1 MAGFSYEDA
10 SAPPPPASGG
20 FGYDE
25 AVPPEARPKSGLIRR
40 GIGDTALSFGQGAV
54 GAVKAITDVTGA
66 GTRVSKGLGDLSE
79 GMQGLLSPER
89 QAEMAARQAK
99 VSEADKSGSAFD
111 QVTSRLGGFVEA
123 PVQTLA
129 QGIGSIVPTVAA
141 AVATRGKTLPA
152 LAVGG
157 AMGVGGVKGQNYDT
171 VLSEALKQGKT
182 QAEAEALAQQAS
194 EYSAENAGQQAL
206 GGVLGAVAGTT
217 GVERIVRGAVGAGQ
231 GVLKR
236 VARGALAEGV
246 PEGAQGAQQQFA
258 QNQAL
263 NNAGFET
270 DPMAGVLGQ
279 GVFEGTVGGAIGGV
293 AGLPGPRGIDAP
305 PVAPGQPAPAA
316 PVTPGDAIRATA
328 PPVTG
333 PLTGSLAAGIEAAAQ
348 AADAGRPLPVTRAP
362 LPVPQVQELTGEA
375 AARAQ
380 READRPA
387 PPTGEILPDDI
398 TNNGGPFRSNLSA
411 SRALAKAGP
420 GFELAPVTGGVV
432 VRRKNDPVSRFAAEN
447 AGGADTLSQ
456 GMLDPG
462 FDAQELSLEEAAALT
477 GAPAPQPE
485 RIPAGRA
492 TELPVDTAEPT
503 GEGLTPTTPEPRRAP
518 RTPKP
523 EATRDMTDADLVTA
537 YVEQRRAEGTLA
549 GRRFAGDFD
558 AGRITP
564 ADVLALARP
573 RTEATPDERLA
584 AAAAQAPAPAGGIQL
599 PRAEQPASGIT
610 VERTSARPREQGGA
624 PQTLLQARRAAAK
637 ADRVKVMTRFG
648 QNVYVD
654 RADWE
659 SDRPRMRHFTST
671 GKSLG
676 LIVRENLDP
685 TGEGRAA
692 DVKEQAENPLFN
704 VIGTRDGNVFA
715 SQGAAARERSMRGL
729 VDSHDITPQGNG
741 FVLKRKASADTQAPT
756 APSPAEGSSAPT
768 KAPDGNQESLRP
780 VRNAQDGR
788 EAVSDPQAG
797 AVQPGG
803 TVQGQQANADDA
815 EKPRTLKERRA
826 NAKRAAAPAP
836 QAPAGEAPSPA
847 AGAGAAEPAP
857 AVPGARAGGE
867 VEADG
872 VARPSGFD
880 PEAFDRERNDRI
892 KASRD
897 AGNTHLDELP
907 AYVETMRGKPVRY
920 VHDPKVKGRILT
932 VDNNG
937 NVYVEWT
944 DAYSQEKEG
953 AVPMKYG
960 KKTVM
965 QTSLGPRDLKDYV
978 VDEAPAAAPP
988 RSAAPTTD
996 PFADDYSALVGK
1008 TIEQT
1013 VTTDDGKTAT
1023 LRMEAARALR
1033 DFDRRE
1039 KALADLK
1046 ACLAGK
1052 A

>member
-10 SAPPPPASGG
+10 SAPPPPAKSGG
-20 FGYDE
+20 FGYDD

-89 QAEMAARQAK
+89 QAEMTARQAK
-99 VSEADKSGSAFD
+99 VEEADKSGSTFD

-157 AMGVGGVKGQNYDT
+157 AMGVGGVKGQNYDA
-171 VLSEALKQGKT
+171 VLNEALSRGLSQP
-182 QAEAEALAQQAS
+182 EAEALAAKAS

-236 VARGALAEGV
+236 VARGAIGEGV

-258 QNQAL
+258 QNEAL
-263 NNAGFET
+263 NNAGFQT

-305 PVAPGQPAPAA
+305 PVVPGQPAPAA

-411 SRALAKAGP
+411 SRALAKAGQ

-432 VRRKNDPVSRFAAEN
+432 VRRKNDPLSRFAAEN
-447 AGGADTLSQ
+447 AGGVDTLSQ

-462 FDAQELSLEEAAALT
+462 FDAQELSLEEAAALA
-477 GAPAPQPE
+477 GAPAQQPE
-485 RIPAGRA
+485 RIPTGRA
-492 TELPVDTAEPT
+492 REIPVDTAEPT
-503 GEGLTPTTPEPRRAP
+503 DEGLTPTTPEPRRAP

-599 PRAEQPASGIT
+599 PRAEQPAGGIAI
-610 VERTSARPREQGGA
+610 ERTSAR
-624 PQTLLQARRAAAK
+624 RAAA
-637 ADRVKVMTRFG
+637 
-648 QNVYVD
+648 
-654 RADWE
+654 
-659 SDRPRMRHFTST
+659 
-671 GKSLG
+671 
-676 LIVRENLDP
+676 
-685 TGEGRAA
+685 
-692 DVKEQAENPLFN
+692 
-704 VIGTRDGNVFA
+704 
-715 SQGAAARERSMRGL
+715 
-729 VDSHDITPQGNG
+729 TPSN
-741 FVLKRKASADTQAPT
+741 TQAPT

-788 EAVSDPQAG
+788 EAVSNPQAG

-803 TVQGQQANADDA
+803 TVQGRQADAGDA

-836 QAPAGEAPSPA
+836 QAPAGEASAPTA
-847 AGAGAAEPAP
+847 VAGAAEPAP

-872 VARPSGFD
+872 LTGPQIDAEWTAFAPESGTKAVPRAD
-880 PEAFDRERNDRI
+880 MPQI
-892 KASRD
+892 KAE
-897 AGNTHLDELP
+897 H
-907 AYVETMRGKPVRY
+907 RGAMVQFL
-920 VHDPKVKGRILT
+920 KGRGIT
-932 VDNNG
+932 HEQDAEVD
-937 NVYVEWT
+937 
-944 DAYSQEKEG
+944 
-953 AVPMKYG
+953 
-960 KKTVM
+960 
-965 QTSLGPRDLKDYV
+965 PRTLKPTQAEFSPAKV
-978 VDEAPAAAPP
+978 AQAAAFTGGD
-988 RSAAPTTD
+988 RSILVSADGHVLDGHHQWMAKRQAGEPVKVIRLNAPID
-996 PFADDYSALVGK
+996 RLLAEVRQFP
-1008 TIEQT
+1008 
-1013 VTTDDGKTAT
+1013 KTAT
-1023 LRMEAARALR
+1023 LRMDAARALR

-1039 KALADLK
+1039 KALAELK

-1052 A
+1052 G